1 VTDLRSDERKLLLQ
15 KFQQDYLHLQ
25 DLMVLSTTH
34 AVPGYSNE
42 CPVENSIQPRT
53 QPANRP
59 THRPGRR
66 RDQVLILS
74 ILAVLAVLIGI
85 LGTLVFLVNQ
95 PPNSP

>member
-25 DLMVLSTTH
+25 DLIVRSTTH
-34 AVPGYSNE
+34 AAPGYSTE
-42 CPVENSIQPRT
+42 SPVENSIQPRP
-53 QPANRP
+53 QPTNRP
-59 THRPGRR
+59 AQRPGRR
-66 RDQVLILS
+66 RDQYLILS